1 MTQAGRDLR
10 NVSVSVPLLFD
21 VTTIL
26 RFDTAIQINK
36 EDLLD
41 WFVGTP
47 LAILVIVCCAVGL
60 RMLVSRLITRV
71 TKQAVDRSSG
81 DRLIEAR
88 RATRTSEMSDLL
100 MGHRRIQRAKAIA
113 SLLKSLATA
122 TIVVIAALLILA
134 QFHIDI
140 GPLLASASILGAAIA
155 FGAQNL
161 IKDYLSGISMIL
173 EDQYGVDDV
182 VDLGPAVGTVENV
195 TLRVTQLRDMSGV
208 VWYVRNGEVLRVAN
222 RSKGWTMSSVT
233 VAIAYNEDL
242 DNVREIIEKVATDM
256 DDDSKYDSMLLDK
269 PVYAGIE
276 SVSGDAVFIKVS
288 AKSAPEQQG
297 AVSMIIRERLK
308 VAFDRAGV
316 KVPTLTTTAYPLA
329 PGLPGAVPGTGAPG
343 TPGSTQR

>member
-1 MTQAGRDLR
+1 MQAD
-10 NVSVSVPLLFD
+10 SVPL
-21 VTTIL
+21 
-26 RFDTAIQINK
+26 TAVQINK

-47 LAILVIVCCAVGL
+47 LAILVIIAAAVAV
-60 RMLVSRLITRV
+60 RIVVSRLIDRV

-81 DRLIEAR
+81 DRLVEAR
-88 RATRTSEMSDLL
+88 RATRTSEMSNVL

-161 IKDYLSGISMIL
+161 IKDYLSGISLIL

-208 VWYVRNGEVLRVAN
+208 VWYVRNGEILRVAN

-233 VAIAYNEDL
+233 VPIAYDEDL
-242 DNVREIIEKVATDM
+242 DHVREIIDKVATDM
-256 DDDSKYDSMLLDK
+256 DDDPKYDSMLLDK

-276 SVSGDAVFIKVS
+276 SVSGDAVFIRVS

-297 AVSMIIRERLK
+297 AVSMIIRERIKL
-308 VAFDRAGV
+308 AFDRAGI
-316 KVPTLTTTAYPLA
+316 KVPVLARTTYPGQATGPGMPGAA
-329 PGLPGAVPGTGAPG
+329 PGPPPGGSAP
-343 TPGSTQR
+343 TPPT